1 MREEE
6 GGKETRGEGGERSCK
21 QRLDSQG
28 ATITRIKT
36 LVPQVDTVLTEGP
49 QLVDRWTEPGVCL
62 LQPPTFH
69 TECGEK
75 KTPDIQE

>member
-28 ATITRIKT
+28 AAITRIKT
-36 LVPQVDTVLTEGP
+36 LVPQVDTVLTEGHGR
-49 QLVDRWTEPGVCL
+49 QNQECVCFSH
-62 LQPPTFH
+62 QRF
-69 TECGEK
+69 TECGK
-75 KTPDIQE
+75 KDS

>member
-36 LVPQVDTVLTEGP
+36 LAPQVDTVLTEGP
-49 QLVDRWTEPGVCL
+49 QLVDR
-62 LQPPTFH
+62 
-69 TECGEK
+69 
-75 KTPDIQE
+75 

>member
-49 QLVDRWTEPGVCL
+49 QLVDRTRSVFASATNGSHRVW
-62 LQPPTFH
+62 
-69 TECGEK
+69 
-75 KTPDIQE
+75 

>member
-36 LVPQVDTVLTEGP
+36 LVPQVK
-49 QLVDRWTEPGVCL
+49 DRSWWTGRQNQECVCFSH
-62 LQPPTFH
+62 QRFTQSV
-69 TECGEK
+69 EK